1 MAKAKKATEAKPAA
15 KKAAAKPAA
24 KKAAAK
30 PAAAKA
36 TATAKTVK
44 DTAYSKT
51 ALIAHIAEETGLGKK
66 DVGAVLDSL
75 KGAIN
80 AHVRKGAVG
89 SFTLPGLLKIKTL
102 KVPARKAQ
110 KGVPNPF
117 KPGETMDVA
126 ARPASVKTKVL
137 PLKALKDMV
146 N

>member
-1 MAKAKKATEAKPAA
+1 MATAKKAAVTKPAA

-24 KKAAAK
+24 PKA
-30 PAAAKA
+30 
-36 TATAKTVK
+36 VK
-44 DTAYSKT
+44 DTAYTKT
-51 ALIAHIAEETGLGKK
+51 ALITHIAEETGLGKK
-66 DVGAVLDSL
+66 EVAAVLDSL
-75 KGAIN
+75 KGAIH
-80 AHVRKGAVG
+80 AHLRKGAVG
-89 SFTLPGLLKIKTL
+89 AFTLPGLLKIKTL